1 MLWATF
7 SYWLSVNKQELSFVT
22 ALFLITS
29 EAEING
35 WIEED
40 GIRFA
45 RQIELDVIRKAFQ
58 LNVEFAENTVR
69 I

>member
-1 MLWATF
+1 MFWATF

-22 ALFLITS
+22 AFFLITS